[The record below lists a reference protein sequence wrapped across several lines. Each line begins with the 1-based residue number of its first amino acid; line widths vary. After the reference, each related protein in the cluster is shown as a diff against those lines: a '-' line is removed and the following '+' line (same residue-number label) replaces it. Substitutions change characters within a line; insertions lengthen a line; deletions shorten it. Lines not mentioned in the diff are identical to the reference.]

1 MRRFSLLFLLLLL
14 ATPACVT
21 NTTAG
26 DDDDDPGPGPTD
38 GPLAEWTGTWQQ
50 PRASWAWECVDGPNV
65 SYGTNDETNT
75 SQWQITALD
84 DRRIRAMSS
93 ANSRSWVYVVS
104 GTVATIEAGSFSG
117 GVNVDEPGTRVTL
130 IRETLT
136 KRADGTLHNDVY
148 YEYTSAIGE
157 SCTEAQ
163 QITLRR

>member
-1 MRRFSLLFLLLLL
+1 MRRSLFLVLLL

-21 NTTAG
+21 DSSG
-26 DDDDDPGPGPTD
+26 DDVIDPGPGD
-38 GPLAEWTGTWQQ
+38 GPLADWTGAWQQ
-50 PRASWAWECVDGPNV
+50 PRGSWQWRCVDGLNT

-84 DRRIRAMSS
+84 DRRLRAQST
-93 ANSRSWVYVVS
+93 ADSRSWIYVVN
-104 GTVATIEAGSFSG
+104 GTIATIEAGSFSG
-117 GVNVDEPGTRVTL
+117 GVNVDEPGTMITL

-136 KRADGTLHNDVY
+136 KRADGTLYNDVY

-163 QITLRR
+163 QITLSRR